1 MHQMR
6 LAGENARR
14 GTGLARKPFPMLN
27 SQRSGSMADRS
38 GGGGGNSALALLVG
52 ALLVIVLI
60 GGFFLY
66 SGGSF
71 GPGGGTTHTV
81 NLNVKTPAK
90 GG

>member
-1 MHQMR
+1 MGTVTE
-6 LAGENARR
+6 AGGGGLSSTGGLEAGATR
-14 GTGLARKPFPMLN
+14 GVWGN
-27 SQRSGSMADRS
+27 

-66 SGGSF
+66 SGGHIF
-71 GPGGGTTHTV
+71 GTGTGTTHTV
-81 NLNVKTPAK
+81 NLNVKTPGK